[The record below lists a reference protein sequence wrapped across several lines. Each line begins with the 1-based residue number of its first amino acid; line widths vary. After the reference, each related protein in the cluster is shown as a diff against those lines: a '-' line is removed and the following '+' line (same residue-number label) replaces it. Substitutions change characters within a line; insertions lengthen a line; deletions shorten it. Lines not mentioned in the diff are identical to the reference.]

1 MFPSMYNL
9 SGIQAV
15 KNALE
20 ARQELFPPTDCVF
33 ETLKLCLK
41 SKNSVFNDKHFL
53 QANGTDQAPH
63 MSCSYSDIPTESF
76 DKKAPQYQ
84 PSVIGWI
91 GFEIMCFYFGLIP
104 EKIWVCV
111 LTT

>member
-1 MFPSMYNL
+1 M
-9 SGIQAV
+9 

-53 QANGTDQAPH
+53 QANGTDQAPP